1 MQSQS
6 RVPVVSVPKA
16 ISDPELDAIVR
27 DIYKSPP
34 GTTSLDELITLS
46 LLESAVGGIVERRQ
60 REWQAEALLPSV
72 LAAAIVGG
80 LLVFLAMKRLSVPLW
95 LAAFLTALR
104 RRAWMLCRV
113 VGAGLLVV
121 GMLGVYAAS
130 RADESFEWWAVAA
143 GVGAGMV
150 ATTLPMRATN

>member
-6 RVPVVSVPKA
+6 SPTNRTAVPITVAGSEAVIAADDGAVPT
-16 ISDPELDAIVR
+16 DGR
-27 DIYKSPP
+27 
-34 GTTSLDELITLS
+34 TLREVAREV
-46 LLESAVGGIVERRQ
+46 LLEVRLKEEWER
-60 REWQAEALLPSV
+60 EVLWPSV

-130 RADESFEWWAVAA
+130 RADEGFEWWAVAA